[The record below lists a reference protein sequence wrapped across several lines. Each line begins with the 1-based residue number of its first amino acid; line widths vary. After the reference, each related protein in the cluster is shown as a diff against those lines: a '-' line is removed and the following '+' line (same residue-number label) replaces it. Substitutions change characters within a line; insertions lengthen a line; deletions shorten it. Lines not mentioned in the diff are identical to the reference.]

1 MKSDPKSW
9 RDTLYRNYS
18 QNFSEGKDYDPS
30 IQWSQYD
37 QVYGELLARG
47 EAESPVLD
55 LGCGKGEWLAWMR
68 SKGWQNL
75 SGVDLSEADL
85 AVAAASGMKVH
96 CEDAISYLKSN
107 PAGFAVIHAKDII
120 EHLDKQ
126 ELVDFAL
133 AVHEA
138 LQPGGVFVASTFNA
152 QAPLASTT
160 RYGDFTHE
168 SGLTCSSAGQWL
180 RACGFSDVTVR
191 GTHFC
196 PRSLKGR
203 IRKIL
208 YSVVAGVA
216 KFVVTLRHGVTTQ
229 VSCLPDLLIIA
240 KKS

>member
-138 LQPGGVFVASTFNA
+138 LQPGGVFA
-152 QAPLASTT
+152 
-160 RYGDFTHE
+160 
-168 SGLTCSSAGQWL
+168 
-180 RACGFSDVTVR
+180 
-191 GTHFC
+191 
-196 PRSLKGR
+196 
-203 IRKIL
+203 
-208 YSVVAGVA
+208 
-216 KFVVTLRHGVTTQ
+216 LRH
-229 VSCLPDLLIIA
+229 SMPRPR
-240 KKS
+240 